1 MNIPTVNAYRDVH
14 RVEVHQRLVAVIAL
28 VGDDLFQRRKNEQK
42 AFIKYPRT
50 FMKFLYR
57 KRFFSSGLAS
67 NARESYLIYLLKDEF
82 ERAQTRCR
90 CPSIISD
97 VFFTK
102 RDFHQHSLKQANASG
117 ERRSLLTECCSSQT
131 SATQL
136 TEIPRGSNTTL
147 VPRTNRKESHDRG
160 KSREED
166 EREVGLGHCAQG
178 GERRIRDS

>member
-1 MNIPTVNAYRDVH
+1 MNIPAVNAYRDVH

-42 AFIKYPRT
+42 PFIKYPRT

-57 KRFFSSGLAS
+57 KRFSGLAS
-67 NARESYLIYLLKDEF
+67 KCPRVLLNLLVKGGI
-82 ERAQTRCR
+82 RTGAQTRCR
-90 CPSIISD
+90 CPD

-102 RDFHQHSLKQANASG
+102 RDFRQHALKQANASG
-117 ERRSLLTECCSSQT
+117 ERRSSQT

-147 VPRTNRKESHDRG
+147 VPRTNR
-160 KSREED
+160 REP
-166 EREVGLGHCAQG
+166 
-178 GERRIRDS
+178 

>member
-1 MNIPTVNAYRDVH
+1 MNIPAVNAYQDVH

-28 VGDDLFQRRKNEQK
+28 VGDDLFQRRKNEQR

-67 NARESYLIYLLKDEF
+67 MPES
-82 ERAQTRCR
+82 
-90 CPSIISD
+90 
-97 VFFTK
+97 
-102 RDFHQHSLKQANASG
+102 
-117 ERRSLLTECCSSQT
+117 LTS

-136 TEIPRGSNTTL
+136 TEIPRGSNTTS
-147 VPRTNRKESHDRG
+147 VPRTNRRESHDRG

-166 EREVGLGHCAQG
+166 EREVAQCAHG
-178 GERRIRDS
+178 GERRIRES